1 MFEFLNKIFIFF
13 YKYFNN
19 YQITDYLSDDE
30 EQKKDNRD
38 IILLT
43 REDLENM
50 IK

>member
-1 MFEFLNKIFIFF
+1 MFSFLNKIFIYF

-19 YQITDYLSDDE
+19 LQVTDYLSDE
-30 EQKKDNRD
+30 EETKDNRD